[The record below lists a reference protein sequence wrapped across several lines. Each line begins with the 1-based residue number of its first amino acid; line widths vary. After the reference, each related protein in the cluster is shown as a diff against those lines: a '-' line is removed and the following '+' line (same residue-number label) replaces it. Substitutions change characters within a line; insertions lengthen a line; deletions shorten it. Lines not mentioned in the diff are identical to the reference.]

1 MVCAKSEMRLMHL
14 ARKYQSIGLITLSL
28 LVGAIMTFIALP
40 FLTRLYSVNDFGQYG
55 VALAFVSVLSTVA
68 NLRLDQALFVAKPE
82 HQKSLIFESSVFSLL
97 FSVLSAVVIGFIYN
111 AEMAVA
117 IALGVFA
124 NTLIQSVYNYKFAH
138 EAEWFCAGLNIFRS
152 LIVVAVQ
159 LSLPLMLNINLLNSY
174 SVSSLAM
181 IMVLLIYVLNQRLY
195 QVSWNAFKNYKDF
208 IFSNT
213 PHALLNSF
221 SHNLPYYVVAHFV
234 GFQAV
239 GFYSIVERT
248 LRVPINL
255 MSQTIRQFFIRKF
268 YQQDSA
274 TEALKSSVFL
284 SLVSLPFFA
293 IFFVLPE
300 SFYLMIFDQ
309 AWQGIAT
316 YFQILALGYWA
327 VFCNPPSS
335 AYLIAKR
342 QSHILFKLQIIEL
355 IIKFILFAGLY
366 WLCADKL
373 YMLLAVPVALIFY
386 NFAILAVVW
395 RRPE

>member
-1 MVCAKSEMRLMHL
+1 MRLARL
-14 ARKYQSIGLITLSL
+14 ARQYKSIGLITLSL

-97 FSVLSAVVIGFIYN
+97 FSALSAVVIGFIYN

-159 LSLPLMLNINLLNSY
+159 LSLPLMLGINLLNSY

-284 SLVSLPFFA
+284 SLISLPFFA

-300 SFYLMIFDQ
+300 SFYLMIFGQ
-309 AWQGIAT
+309 AWEGIAT